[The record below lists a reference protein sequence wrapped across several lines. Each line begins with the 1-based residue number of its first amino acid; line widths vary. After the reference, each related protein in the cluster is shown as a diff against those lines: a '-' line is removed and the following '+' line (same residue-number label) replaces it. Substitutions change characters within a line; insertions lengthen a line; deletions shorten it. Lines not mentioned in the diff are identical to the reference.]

1 MGKWATDFNK
11 ANKGKYGFVMNVG
24 DAYYTIVFTTGK
36 GNRLFGSN
44 GDDETQTNIN
54 SETSVNGMKFFKWK
68 ESGAEFF
75 CYKHRRCGP
84 YAL

>member
-1 MGKWATDFNK
+1 MLETPITQSFSLQEKETASLGP
-11 ANKGKYGFVMNVG
+11 
-24 DAYYTIVFTTGK
+24 
-36 GNRLFGSN
+36 N